1 MTETVD
7 MRFLADVLQTIP
19 TLASWYKDEW
29 CEWFADMPL
38 AELEADFST
47 VAQRDRLPFAL
58 VALDPGAEPVG
69 VCSVRAEV
77 FAPYPY
83 AGPWLR
89 GLYVLPSHRGQ
100 GIAGEL
106 IRAAGKHAATLGVV
120 KLYAATHSACG
131 TFERAGW
138 LGFDQAP
145 QPPET
150 LTIFARRFL

>member
-7 MRFLADVLQTIP
+7 VRLLADTPQTIP

-38 AELEADFST
+38 TELEADFST
-47 VAQRDRLPFAL
+47 AAQRDRLPFAL
-58 VALDPGAEPVG
+58 VAFDAAAEPVG
-69 VCSVRAEV
+69 VCSVRADV
-77 FAPYPY
+77 FAPYPH

-106 IRAAGKHAATLGVV
+106 IRAAGEHAASLGVG

-138 LGFDQAP
+138 LGFDQVP

-150 LTIFARRFL
+150 LTIFAARLI